1 MKSNNLPY
9 SDTNHYRLANKI
21 NDAGRVFFL
30 LAVLTFSMLI
40 VLGGAML
47 LQSKLLKEPVLSMK
61 GLDPEMSSPFFA
73 DMIRMELPG
82 FSVDEHKQNT
92 FSNSNVLTFLMQL
105 LTNVNPRDPKS
116 LLAGEV
122 PGIRDDTVP
131 LRKAR
136 IAGETV
142 SPADYAPPTDVFSD
156 NPDPH
161 ELPGNKGED
170 PVEDSLFEPEPDT
183 IDLPNE
189 NNDAP
194 TVKPNQHDSP
204 ILSTKGKKVVLI
216 YHSHNRESWLPEL
229 KDQGIKNI
237 NKAYHSTKNIT
248 LVGKRLS
255 SRLEDLGIGSSHSA
269 TDYPSVVKS
278 YNWNFSY
285 KYSQK
290 TVETAFASNPNL
302 TYFFDIHRD
311 SQRRDLTTAQIKGRS
326 YAQVYFIIGHRNPNW
341 RKNEEFATAI
351 HEMLQEKYPGLSRG
365 IWGKG
370 SNTGNGEYNQSISPN
385 SILIEIGGPENTLEE
400 SYRTADVLA
409 NVIADIYWDAE
420 KVSADG

>member
-1 MKSNNLPY
+1 MKSNHLPY
-9 SDTNHYRLANKI
+9 TDTNNKGWANQF
-21 NDAGRVFFL
+21 NEASRVFLL
-30 LAVLTFSMLI
+30 LAVLTFSILTI
-40 VLGGAML
+40 LGTAIL

-61 GLDPEMSSPFFA
+61 GLAPAMSSPFFA
-73 DMIRMELPG
+73 DMIKMELPG
-82 FSVDEHKQNT
+82 FTVEENKQDT
-92 FSNSNVLTFLMQL
+92 FSNSNVLIFLLQV

-122 PGIRDDTVP
+122 PGIRDDTVQ
-131 LRKAR
+131 LRKG
-136 IAGETV
+136 IIVGKEV
-142 SPADYAPPTDVFSD
+142 SPADYPPPEEVFT
-156 NPDPH
+156 
-161 ELPGNKGED
+161 ED
-170 PVEDSLFEPEPDT
+170 LVEPKPEPEPST
-183 IDLPNE
+183 P
-189 NNDAP
+189 
-194 TVKPNQHDSP
+194 VKETPP
-204 ILSTKGKKVVLI
+204 IVSNPDNGPALSTKDKKVVFV

-229 KDQGIKNI
+229 KSQGVTNLTS
-237 NKAYHSTKNIT
+237 AYDSNTNIT

-255 SRLEDLGIGSSHSA
+255 KKLEDLGIGSSHSA
-269 TDYPSVVKS
+269 TDYPTAVKS

-290 TVETAFASNPNL
+290 TVETAFASNPDL

-311 SQRRDLTTAQIKGRS
+311 SQRRELTTAKINGKS

-341 RKNEEFATAI
+341 RKNEQFATKI
-351 HEMLQEKYPGLSRG
+351 HEVLQEKYPDLSRG

-370 SNTGNGEYNQSISPN
+370 ANNGNGEYNQSISPN

-400 SYRTADVLA
+400 SNRTVDILA